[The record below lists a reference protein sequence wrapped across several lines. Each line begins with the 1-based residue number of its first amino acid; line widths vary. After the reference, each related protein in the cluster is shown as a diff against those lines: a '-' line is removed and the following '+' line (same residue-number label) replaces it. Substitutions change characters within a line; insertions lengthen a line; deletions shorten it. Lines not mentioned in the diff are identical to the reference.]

1 MNICIVR
8 FMCVLLVGT
17 GAALA
22 QREVYVNGVL
32 IPEADVQVL
41 ESSYFVQIPG
51 GHYWYDTV
59 SGLVGLEGNPPSGQI
74 MPGLP
79 LGGAL
84 QANASSSG
92 TGVFINGRELHP
104 LEMAYLQQMYG
115 LVYPG
120 RYWMNAQFIGGLEGG
135 PAFFNLAANTSGQPS
150 SAYSKYGTIV
160 SDGSFTGYMP
170 NKSYDFD
177 NSNDIGVSCG
187 PDGGCIYSGGE

>member
-1 MNICIVR
+1 MNLSFRLVCI
-8 FMCVLLVGT
+8 FLAFT
-17 GAALA
+17 GIAFA
-22 QREVYVNGVL
+22 QREVYVNGLL
-32 IPEADVQVL
+32 ISEADVQAL
-41 ESSYFVQIPG
+41 ESSYFVQIPAG
-51 GHYWYDTV
+51 SYWYDAI

-74 MPGLP
+74 MPGLA
-79 LGGAL
+79 LGGTL

-104 LEMAYLQQMYG
+104 LEIAYLQKMYG

-135 PAFFNLAANTSGQPS
+135 PAFFNLAANVGTGQAS

-170 NKSYDFD
+170 NKS
-177 NSNDIGVSCG
+177 
-187 PDGGCIYSGGE
+187 